1 MSKNDNKEQDILH
14 AAEKLF
20 AEKGFKGATTTLIA
34 AEAGVTHAMLHY
46 YYRTKDQIFLK
57 VFDTYMEEVRH
68 ELKVIMV
75 PDLYDT
81 EQIKKVTE
89 ICFDFINSHRGQINL
104 FFEVLKERPDLLEE
118 YVSDFGRYIDTA
130 MKAHQERT
138 DIAVKDGKISNISF
152 VDLILDII
160 CVCTS
165 TFFFSPIVDKVI
177 GMNAERKMSFM
188 ESRKREAVELIAS
201 RLVKKQ

>member
-81 EQIKKVTE
+81 EQIRKVTE

-130 MKAHQERT
+130 MKAHKERT

-165 TFFFSPIVDKVI
+165 PFFFNPIVDKVI
-177 GMNAERKMSFM
+177 KMNAERKNIFM